1 VGNTSRDGREQRY
14 CPDLAMG
21 EEIPYRMHSIEVYFV
36 IQFAKTGKKSGNRR
50 WRERVRDSV
59 PEREVTDI

>member
-1 VGNTSRDGREQRY
+1 
-14 CPDLAMG
+14 MG

-50 WRERVRDSV
+50 WRERERDSV
-59 PEREVTDI
+59 PEREVSDI